1 MADKRLSSEEW
12 IRQQNEDRKEREKS
26 ARQKAEEMTKGT
38 RENDNL
44 DTRNREIVEATMK
57 NMELTNEE
65 QRDDEWHERYQRN
78 VDRLA
83 EIAKSEQEAES

>member
-83 EIAKSEQEAES
+83 EIAKSEQDAES

>member
-38 RENDNL
+38 MAVANL
-44 DTRNREIVEATMK
+44 DTKNREVLEAAKK
-57 NMELTNEE
+57 NLELTKDAF
-65 QRDDEWHERYQRN
+65 RDLEWHERYTTIQN
-78 VDRLA
+78 DLA
-83 EIAKSEQEAES
+83 ALQDDDDQAES

>member
-1 MADKRLSSEEW
+1 
-12 IRQQNEDRKEREKS
+12 
-26 ARQKAEEMTKGT
+26 MTKGT
-38 RENDNL
+38 RGNDNL